1 MKGLKKYRLR
11 RPCSYPLTVKV
22 NDKSTRKLLSY
33 FRQIMVGLYFGFIIT
48 GLEPVF
54 RKLINSS
61 EILIGK
67 LLQKLDFNFIGFG
80 LSAIENLNYKSP
92 FDGLYSTVGFKG
104 NHYIGYHRL
113 FTNKAAVGG
122 GRLGKCFV
130 ADCQ

>member
-1 MKGLKKYRLR
+1 MKGLKKYKLR
-11 RPCSYPLTVKV
+11 RPCSTPLTVKV
-22 NDKSTRKLLSY
+22 NNKSTWKLLSY
-33 FRQIMVGLYFGFIIT
+33 FSQIMVGLYFGFKIT

-80 LSAIENLNYKSP
+80 LGAIENLNYKSP

-104 NHYIGYHRL
+104 NHYFGNDRF
-113 FTNKAAVGG
+113 FTNETAVGR